1 MTSVT
6 DEFVIKT
13 LGLTKEFQGFKAVS
27 GVDLQVRRGSI
38 HAMIG
43 PNGAGKSTVFNLLTR
58 FLTVTS
64 GKIFFNGKDITR
76 DDPADIATRGL
87 VRSFQISSTFGHLS
101 VRENVRIALQRPL
114 NLHYD
119 FWRSDRCLE
128 GLSDKVDEL
137 ITAVGLQDFRTHT
150 ASDLSY
156 GRKRALEFATTL
168 ALNPQVM
175 LLDEPMAGLGREDIE
190 RIMTLIRE
198 AAVGRTVLMVEH
210 NLKVV
215 EDLSDWITVLAR
227 GQILAEGSYIE
238 VSANPQ
244 VRTAYIGA

>member
-150 ASDLSY
+150 AYDLSY

>member
-227 GQILAEGSYIE
+227 GQILAEGPYSE
-238 VSANPQ
+238 VSENPQ

>member
-137 ITAVGLQDFRTHT
+137 ITAVGLQDFRTHI

-190 RIMTLIRE
+190 RIMTLIRK

>member
-1 MTSVT
+1 MTSFT

-244 VRTAYIGA
+244 VRSAYIGA

>member
-101 VRENVRIALQRPL
+101 VHENVRIALQRPL

>member
-1 MTSVT
+1 
-6 DEFVIKT
+6 
-13 LGLTKEFQGFKAVS
+13 LTKEFQGFKAVS